1 METFVFFLY
10 LEFPEDIVAHIGQII
25 GQMRAMVTTVIADV
39 IVRGATVVVAG
50 AFPVRAMCY
59 IAHFIVGSCMMV

>member
-1 METFVFFLY
+1 
-10 LEFPEDIVAHIGQII
+10 
-25 GQMRAMVTTVIADV
+25 MVTTVIADV

-59 IAHFIVGSCMMV
+59 IAHFSVGSCMMV

>member
-10 LEFPEDIVAHIGQII
+10 LEFPEDIVAHIGQ
-25 GQMRAMVTTVIADV
+25 MRAMVTTVIAGV

-59 IAHFIVGSCMMV
+59 IAHFSVGSCMMV